1 MRMTRILTATN
12 WRYAL
17 GELILI
23 VSGILIAIAANS
35 WYEDRALRSEE
46 IRVLRQI
53 GQSLEEDYRTL
64 LNRSE
69 RLNRFSN
76 TGRQL
81 YDFLLSAEPV
91 SEPIT
96 SLFSAINGVAPLEL
110 RTAPF
115 EALKS
120 RGFDLISDE
129 SLRIE
134 LIELYDDLYE
144 RAVRNVLQDTESVH
158 ETIRPYLM
166 EHFLRDPSD
175 SWIPKDL
182 DDVRAS
188 GYLANLCKMR
198 AYNLDEYT
206 LLSMRRAVD
215 GNQRV
220 SQSINEILKRSD

>member
-1 MRMTRILTATN
+1 MTRILTATN

-64 LNRSE
+64 LNQSE
-69 RLNRFSN
+69 RLNKFSN
-76 TGRQL
+76 AGRQL
-81 YDFLLSAEPV
+81 YDFLRSAEPV
-91 SEPIT
+91 SENIT
-96 SLFSAINGVAPLEL
+96 SLFSSINGVAPLAL

-144 RAVRNVLQDTESVH
+144 RAERNVTQDTEWVH

-166 EHFLRDPSD
+166 EQFLRDPSD

-198 AYNLDEYT
+198 AISLDNYT
-206 LLSMRRAVD
+206 LRSMRRAID
-215 GNQRV
+215 GNRRV
-220 SQSINEILKRSD
+220 SQTINEILNRSD

>member
-129 SLRIE
+129 SLRIQ

>member
-1 MRMTRILTATN
+1 MRVSRLASAPN
-12 WRYAL
+12 WRNAI
-17 GELILI
+17 GEIVLI
-23 VSGILIAIAANS
+23 VVGVTIALAGTS

-69 RLNRFSN
+69 RLNKFSN
-76 TGRQL
+76 AGRQL
-81 YDFLLSAEPV
+81 YEFLRSAEPV
-91 SEPIT
+91 SENIT
-96 SLFSAINGVAPLEL
+96 SLFSSINGVAPLEL

-129 SLRIE
+129 TLRIE

-144 RAVRNVLQDTESVH
+144 RAERNVTQDTEWVH
-158 ETIRPYLM
+158 ERIRPYLM
-166 EHFLRDPSD
+166 EQFLRDPSD

-182 DDVRAS
+182 DEVRAS

-198 AYNLDEYT
+198 AFSLDEYT
-206 LLSMRRAVD
+206 LQSMRRAVD
-215 GNQRV
+215 GNRRV
-220 SQSINEILKRSD
+220 SQTINGILNISD

>member
-1 MRMTRILTATN
+1 MRLSRIISAAN

-35 WYEDRALRSEE
+35 WYENRALRSEE
-46 IRVLRQI
+46 IRVLSQI
-53 GQSLEEDYRTL
+53 GISLEEDHQTL
-64 LNRSE
+64 LRVSE

-76 TGRQL
+76 SGLQL

-91 SEPIT
+91 SENIT
-96 SLFSAINGVAPLEL
+96 SLFNVINGVAPLGL

-129 SLRIE
+129 SLRIQ
-134 LIELYDDLYE
+134 LIELYDDSYE
-144 RAVRNVLQDTESVH
+144 RAVRNVMQDTERVH
-158 ETIRPYLM
+158 ENIRPYLM

-182 DDVRAS
+182 DEVRAS

-198 AYNLDEYT
+198 AYSLDEYT
-206 LLSMRRAVD
+206 LQSMRRALD
-215 GNQRV
+215 GNRRV
-220 SQSINEILKRSD
+220 SQTISEVLKRSD

>member
-1 MRMTRILTATN
+1 MRITRILAATN

-17 GELILI
+17 GELVLI
-23 VSGILIAIAANS
+23 VSGILIAIAVNS
-35 WYEDRALRSEE
+35 WNEDRALRSEE

-53 GQSLEEDYRTL
+53 DQSLEEDYRTL
-64 LNRSE
+64 LERSE

-76 TGRQL
+76 NGRQL
-81 YDFLLSAEPV
+81 YDFLRSAEPV
-91 SEPIT
+91 SENIT
-96 SLFSAINGVAPLEL
+96 SFFSSINGVAPLEL

-144 RAVRNVLQDTESVH
+144 RAVRNVTSDTESVH

-198 AYNLDEYT
+198 AFNLDNYT
-206 LLSMRRAVD
+206 LRSMRRAID
-215 GNQRV
+215 GNRRV
-220 SQSINEILKRSD
+220 SQTINEILNRSD